1 MYDNQ
6 SLIET
11 EMLILTVLPQII
23 NTGKFSTFLVLL
35 VVTGVESW

>member
-11 EMLILTVLPQII
+11 GMLILTLLPQII
-23 NTGKFSTFLVLL
+23 NTGKFYTFLVLL
-35 VVTGVESW
+35 MVTGVGSW